1 MRRRPTAFLLAVL
14 LGGLLPATAAAQ
26 ELARPD
32 GWKVRF
38 DRPGASEADLVQFVE
53 MPPGWHITTGPAGIF
68 WDPERT
74 ATGDFRVEMDVFLFD
89 PGGRREAFGLF
100 FGGTDLEGP
109 EQSYGY
115 FLVRDGGEY
124 ILKERAGAEA
134 PTIRGWTG
142 HDAVRSFRDRESGE
156 VSVLNELAVEAGPER
171 VRFFVNGEEVDALP
185 RERLPVDGVVG
196 VRVNH
201 ALNLHVARLEVVAAG
216 G

>member
-14 LGGLLPATAAAQ
+14 LGGLLPALAAAQ

-38 DRPGASEADLVQFVE
+38 DRPGVSEADLVRFVE

-89 PGGRREAFGLF
+89 PAGRREAFGLF
-100 FGGTDLEGP
+100 FGGSDLEGP
-109 EQSYGY
+109 DQSYGY

-142 HDAVRSFRDRESGE
+142 HDAVRSFADRESGE
-156 VSVLNELAVEAGPER
+156 VSVLNELAVEAGPDL

-185 RERLPVDGVVG
+185 RGRLPLDGVVG

-201 ALNLHVARLEVVAAG
+201 ALNLHVARLEVIPAG

>member
-1 MRRRPTAFLLAVL
+1 
-14 LGGLLPATAAAQ
+14 
-26 ELARPD
+26 
-32 GWKVRF
+32 
-38 DRPGASEADLVQFVE
+38 
-53 MPPGWHITTGPAGIF
+53 
-68 WDPERT
+68 
-74 ATGDFRVEMDVFLFD
+74 MDVFLFD

-124 ILKERAGAEA
+124 ILKERAGGEA
-134 PTIRGWTG
+134 PTIRGWTA
-142 HDAVRSFRDRESGE
+142 HDAVRSFRDRKSGE
-156 VSVLNELAVEAGPER
+156 VSVLNELAVEAGPEM
-171 VRFFVNGEEVDALP
+171 VRFFVNGEEVDAVP

-201 ALNLHVARLEVVAAG
+201 ALDLHVARLEVVPAG